1 MAKKVFLLVPA
12 LTIGGPKTVIT
23 SGANGLL
30 VPIKDANALC
40 NAINHMLA
48 DEEAAA
54 RMGESASEIRELIH
68 VQKIVDQWV
77 DYIGKVID
85 RK

>member
-1 MAKKVFLLVPA
+1 M
-12 LTIGGPKTVIT
+12 
-23 SGANGLL
+23 
-30 VPIKDANALC
+30 PIKDADAMC
-40 NAINHMLA
+40 NAINRVRE

-54 RMGESASEIRELIH
+54 LMEAHTSEIRESIH